1 VSVGSDWNS
10 HNATQYAT
18 GEKQSIDILAICRHR
33 KWTILFFTVAC
44 AGAGWFYYTK
54 AQPVYE
60 ASAQVL
66 IVKQEGES
74 QSPLSLMNHNLGY
87 EDNMTTHAQVVTSP
101 VIIRAAVEQS
111 KLELLPLFADENI
124 PKEHVIGM
132 IGESLTAGRA
142 GGRDH
147 PDSQVLQVTFQC
159 TSPQAATIVVNAIVQ
174 SYQEFLGKSYQANSN
189 ETITIITQAKDQLKK
204 DLERQNKIIQDYE
217 KTVPAEAKI
226 YEEGMTKADEEL
238 KRLYTALETLETK
251 RRDIN
256 SLVTTVQEG
265 QKQGKSTEVLVKLV
279 ESNSTFREQ
288 RNEQLPVSE
297 ADPLIALKIDFD
309 ILSADKGEAHPEVKK
324 LAAKIRAYE
333 AHIENQKLANSQ
345 IADAI
350 RLKPDQILAQYVD
363 MLNLDIVRL
372 DDNEKRLLAKIE
384 QTKKDAEFY
393 AGYTSELR
401 ALNDDRNNTRK
412 LYDLVLAK
420 FSQTNLVKNHGG
432 YSMREIRPPDIV
444 KQVEPKFVKCVAAGG
459 LGGFLIGLGLACLID
474 LSDKSFRNADQVRIE
489 LGTPLLGHIPVIPE
503 AKRSNRKKQPVS
515 AISETIL
522 TLHKPR
528 STIAEAYR
536 AVRTGLNFGVRG
548 EGHKVVQVTSP
559 DPGDGKSTFTANLAV
574 SLAQT
579 GKRVLLVDADFRR
592 PRVAKI
598 FGTEST
604 LGLSGV
610 IQGTADLTDAVIPS
624 GVENLSLLVCG
635 PRPVNPSELLGSQQF
650 RELVEVLR
658 EAYDFVLIDTPPVLA
673 VTDPCVVAP
682 RVDGVVLLI
691 RITKDVRPH
700 ARRSVE
706 SLQELGANILGVVV
720 NGVGGVRPGT
730 GHVFSSQYGHRYAS
744 ESGYYDSNAYD
755 YDAYHHYYSEE
766 ADSGREDEP
775 EPLPVVSRKLHGDDD

>member
-33 KWTILFFTVAC
+33 KWTILFFTIAAALGGYV
-44 AGAGWFYYTK
+44 YYTK

-60 ASAQVL
+60 ASSQVL
-66 IVKQEGES
+66 IIKQAGDT
-74 QSPLSLMNHNLGY
+74 QTAVTLMNADLGY

-101 VIIRAAVEQS
+101 LIIKSAVERS
-111 KLELLPLFADENI
+111 KLHLLPIFADDQI
-124 PKEHVIGM
+124 PMEYVAGI
-132 IGESLTAGRA
+132 IGETLTAGRA
-142 GGRDH
+142 GGRDQ
-147 PDSQVLQVTFQC
+147 PDSQVLQVTYQC
-159 TSPQAATIVVNAIVQ
+159 TSPSAATIIVNAIVQ
-174 SYQEFLGKSYQANSN
+174 SYKDFLEQTYQSNSN
-189 ETITIITQAKDQLKK
+189 DMIKFITQARDGLKIEL
-204 DLERQNKIIQDYE
+204 DNQTAGIRDYE
-217 KTVPAEAKI
+217 KTVPTEAKI
-226 YEEGMTKADEEL
+226 YDKLTRADEEL
-238 KRLYTALETLETK
+238 KRLYTKLEEAETK
-251 RRDIN
+251 RRDVN
-256 SLVTTVQEG
+256 SLMATVDEG
-265 QKQGKSTEVLVKLV
+265 QKQGKAADVLVKLV
-279 ESNSTFREQ
+279 ELNSTFRET
-288 RNEQLPVSE
+288 RTEQTPISE
-297 ADPLIALKIDFD
+297 SDPLIQLKIEYDLLVEQYGD
-309 ILSADKGEAHPEVKK
+309 QHPKVKQ
-324 LAAKIRAYE
+324 AAARMRAYQDVLE
-333 AHIENQKLANSQ
+333 EQRRKQDEILNANRS
-345 IADAI
+345 
-350 RLKPDQILAQYVD
+350 KPDQILATYMD
-363 MLNLDIVRL
+363 MLRMEITRVEH
-372 DDNEKRLLAKIE
+372 NEKGLKDAVER
-384 QTKKDAEFY
+384 TKKESEYY
-393 AGYTSELR
+393 AGFTSELR
-401 ALNDDRNNTRK
+401 ALNEDRNNTRK
-412 LYDLVLAK
+412 LYDLLLDNSRQVNLARNEK
-420 FSQTNLVKNHGG
+420 GFSMK
-432 YSMREIRPPDIV
+432 EIRPPDTV
-444 KQVEPKFVKCVAAGG
+444 KQVEPKLLKCIAAGS

-503 AKRSNRKKQPVS
+503 AKRSSRKKQPVS
-515 AISETIL
+515 QIAETIL
-522 TLHKPR
+522 TFHKPR

-598 FGTEST
+598 FGAEST
-604 LGLSGV
+604 SGLSGV
-610 IQGTADLTDAVIPS
+610 IQGTADLADAVIPS

-635 PRPVNPSELLGSQQF
+635 PRPANPSELLGSQQF
-650 RELVEVLR
+650 RELVEILR

-775 EPLPVVSRKLHGDDD
+775 EPLPVVSRKVRDE

>member
-1 VSVGSDWNS
+1 MSVGSDWNS

-33 KWTILFFTVAC
+33 KWTILFFTVASI
-44 AGAGWFYYTK
+44 GLGYLYFNK

-60 ASAQVL
+60 ASAQML
-66 IVKQEGES
+66 IIKQ
-74 QSPLSLMNHNLGY
+74 QSEANSPVALLDGRIGY
-87 EDNMTTHAQVVTSP
+87 EDNMTTHAQVITSPRIVTS
-101 VIIRAAVEQS
+101 AVTKS
-111 KLELLPLFADENI
+111 KLEQLPLFSAEKTPPDVVAAI
-124 PKEHVIGM
+124 
-132 IGESLTAGRA
+132 IGETLTAGRA
-142 GGRDH
+142 GGRDS

-159 TSPQAATIVVNAIVQ
+159 TDPQAARIILKAIVA
-174 SYQEFLGKSYQANSN
+174 SYEDFLGDTYQSISN
-189 ETITIITQAKDQLKK
+189 ETITLITQAKDQLENR
-204 DLERQNKIIQDYE
+204 LAE
-217 KTVPAEAKI
+217 KAKEI
-226 YEEGMTKADEEL
+226 AKFEKSAPVEVIHWGKNGSKGEEEL
-238 KRLYTALETLETK
+238 KAYYADLKAHKAK
-251 RRDIN
+251 RAQVD
-256 SLVTTVQEG
+256 SLIKAVEVA
-265 QKQGKSTEVLVKLV
+265 QKQGKSAEVLLNTV
-279 ESNSTFREQ
+279 EANSSIRET
-288 RNEQLPVSE
+288 RKDPVIHTAPES
-297 ADPLIALKIDFD
+297 LIALQIEHDALAEKFGAEHPKVKDLAKRIQKYQEYID
-309 ILSADKGEAHPEVKK
+309 
-324 LAAKIRAYE
+324 AKQVELDQIN
-333 AHIENQKLANSQ
+333 NQNRQ
-345 IADAI
+345 
-350 RLKPDQILAQYVD
+350 KPDQILAQYMD
-363 MLNLDIVRL
+363 FLRTELVRL
-372 DDNEKRLLAKIE
+372 DGIEDDLNESIEKAKE
-384 QTKKDAEFY
+384 DAKYLGGFI
-393 AGYTSELR
+393 TDLR
-401 ALNDDRNNTRK
+401 AKTDDQDNIRRLFTEVLDK
-412 LYDLVLAK
+412 FQQIDLVK
-420 FSQTNLVKNHGG
+420 GKGG
-432 YSMREIRPPDIV
+432 YKMREIRPADNV
-444 KQVEPKFVKCVAAGG
+444 KQVEPKLLKCVAAGG
-459 LGGFLIGLGLACLID
+459 LAGFLVGLALACLID
-474 LSDKSFRNADQVRIE
+474 LADKSFRNADQVRAE

-503 AKRSNRKKQPVS
+503 VKRSNRKKQAASP
-515 AISETIL
+515 INETVL

-598 FGTEST
+598 FGIESS

-610 IQGTADLTDAVIPS
+610 IQGTADLTDAVVES
-624 GVENLSLLVCG
+624 GVENLSLLACG
-635 PRPVNPSELLGSQQF
+635 PRPINPSELLGSQQF
-650 RELVEVLR
+650 RELIDILR
-658 EAYDFVLIDTPPVLA
+658 DAYDFVLIDTPPVLA

-766 ADSGREDEP
+766 ADAGREDDP
-775 EPLPVVSRKLHGDDD
+775 EPLPVVSRKHRDD

>member
-33 KWTILFFTVAC
+33 KWTILFFTVA
-44 AGAGWFYYTK
+44 AIGLGYLYYNK

-60 ASAQVL
+60 ASAQML
-66 IVKQEGES
+66 IIKQ
-74 QSPLSLMNHNLGY
+74 QSEANSPVSLLDGKIGY
-87 EDNMTTHAQVVTSP
+87 EDNMTTHAQVITSP
-101 VIIRAAVEQS
+101 RIVTAAVTKW
-111 KLELLPLFADENI
+111 KLYELPLFSAEKTPPD
-124 PKEHVIGM
+124 VVAAM
-132 IGESLTAGRA
+132 IGETLTAGRA
-142 GGRDH
+142 GGRDA

-159 TSPQAATIVVNAIVQ
+159 TDPQAARSVLRAIVS
-174 SYQEFLGKSYQANSN
+174 SYEDFLGDTYQSISN
-189 ETITIITQAKDQLKK
+189 DTITLITQAKDQLEHRLAAKSK
-204 DLERQNKIIQDYE
+204 EIAAFE
-217 KTVPAEAKI
+217 KTIPAEVIAWKN
-226 YEEGMTKADEEL
+226 GLTKADEEL
-238 KRLYTALETLETK
+238 KAYYGDLKAHRAKRAEVDSLITAV
-251 RRDIN
+251 D
-256 SLVTTVQEG
+256 SG
-265 QKQGKSTEVLVKLV
+265 QKNGKSAEVLLKLV
-279 ESNSTFREQ
+279 ESNSSIRETQ
-288 RNEQLPVSE
+288 KDAVIQSAPDS
-297 ADPLIALKIDFD
+297 LISLQIEHDALAEKFAPGHPKVMDIAKRIERYQAYID
-309 ILSADKGEAHPEVKK
+309 A
-324 LAAKIRAYE
+324 RAVE
-333 AHIENQKLANSQ
+333 LDQ
-345 IADAI
+345 INNLN
-350 RLKPDQILAQYVD
+350 RQKPDQILAQYMD
-363 MLNLDIVRL
+363 FLRLELVRL
-372 DDNEKRLLAKIE
+372 DNVETKLNETIEKTKVDAKFLAGFTSDLRAKI
-384 QTKKDAEFY
+384 
-393 AGYTSELR
+393 
-401 ALNDDRNNTRK
+401 DDQENIRRLFK
-412 LYDLVLAK
+412 EVLDK
-420 FSQTNLVKNHGG
+420 FSQIEIVKGRGG
-432 YSMREIRPPDIV
+432 YKMSEIRPADNV
-444 KQVEPKFVKCVAAGG
+444 KQVEPKLLKCVAAGG
-459 LGGFLIGLGLACLID
+459 LAGFLLGLGLACLID
-474 LSDKSFRNADQVRIE
+474 LADKSFRNADQVRAE

-503 AKRSNRKKQPVS
+503 VKRSNRKKQAASP
-515 AISETIL
+515 INETVL

-598 FGTEST
+598 FGIEST

-610 IQGTADLTDAVIPS
+610 IQGTADLTDAVVES
-624 GVENLSLLVCG
+624 GVENLSLLACG
-635 PRPVNPSELLGSQQF
+635 PRPINPSELLGSQQF
-650 RELVEVLR
+650 RELVDVLR
-658 EAYDFVLIDTPPVLA
+658 DAYDFVLIDTPPVLA

-766 ADSGREDEP
+766 ADAGREDEP
-775 EPLPVVSRKLHGDDD
+775 EPLPVVSRKHRDD